1 MKESWS
7 KYQGSIEKSREY
19 HKRYQIAV
27 NNPLRRKILKL
38 ISEGK
43 GLNKIKDELKL
54 SDKELEYHLKILEW
68 GFCIERKGDK
78 VVLTKEGEVVKFIE

>member
-38 ISEGK
+38 ISKGK